1 MRQKHSLLIRE
12 AQSFLK
18 IFRLGY
24 RARFSHLDRL
34 VVLVQSL
41 YLLMVDHGDMRGAR
55 TTGLNSDS
63 ALDLF
68 IGLLWGHDIV
78 VEMMVVACASARR
91 VRVIDRWRMIHILL
105 GGITTTEV
113 LVVGVLG
120 VGVQAVRWVV
130 VYRSSFSVAA
140 SVD

>member
-1 MRQKHSLLIRE
+1 
-12 AQSFLK
+12 
-18 IFRLGY
+18 
-24 RARFSHLDRL
+24 
-34 VVLVQSL
+34 
-41 YLLMVDHGDMRGAR
+41 
-55 TTGLNSDS
+55 
-63 ALDLF
+63 
-68 IGLLWGHDIV
+68 
-78 VEMMVVACASARR
+78 
-91 VRVIDRWRMIHILL
+91 MIHILL